1 MKSILKVLGYLL
13 LSLLILIVVL
23 LSFLFERDIPV
34 KDLKPKYTNAASH
47 FMPLM
52 GMQVHYRDEGV
63 STDSVPLILLH
74 GMSSSLNT
82 WDSVVLALKDQKR
95 LISIDLP
102 AFGLTGPNPENEYSF
117 AYYNHFLDSFLAE
130 LHISKCMIAGNS
142 LGGAIA
148 WEYTASNPT
157 KVSKLILIDAAG
169 YQGKKGKGSIGFTIA
184 STPVINNLLLY
195 VTPKFLVRKSLE
207 GIYFDKNLVTDAQVE
222 RFHDVAISEGNR
234 KAALTIFKKGFEKE
248 PEKINTI
255 TTPTLIIWGDQDQLI
270 NVENANLFHQNIKG
284 SRLEILH
291 NIGHVPMEED
301 PKKVAELISSFIK

>member
-1 MKSILKVLGYLL
+1 MKSILKFLGYFL
-13 LSLLILIVVL
+13 LSLIVLIVVV

-34 KDLKPKYTNAASH
+34 KVLKPKYTNAASH

-63 STDSVPLILLH
+63 TTDSVPLILLH

-82 WDSVVLALKDQKR
+82 WDSVVLELKDQKR

-117 AYYNHFLDSFLAE
+117 VYYNHFLDSFLLQ
-130 LHISKCMIAGNS
+130 LHINKCMIAGNS

-148 WEYTASNPT
+148 WEYTASNPS
-157 KVSKLILIDAAG
+157 KVAKLILIDAAG
-169 YQGKKGKGSIGFTIA
+169 YAGKKGKGSIGFTIA

-195 VTPKFLVRKSLE
+195 ITPKSLVRKSLE
-207 GIYFDKNLVTDAQVE
+207 GIYFDKNRVTDAQVE

-248 PEKINTI
+248 PEKISTI

-284 SRLEILH
+284 SKLEILH

-301 PKKVAELISSFIK
+301 PKKVSELISSFIK